1 MQSIGLIGTYKN
13 EKNDG
18 IYYFTLDPET
28 GALKLGNCAAGL
40 SDSKYLAIHG
50 NLLASSF
57 RVGDGDESYSG
68 IALMQILQDKSGHPR
83 LEEAARITEGKM
95 AACYLIFTDKYLVSS
110 NYHEGKVHFY
120 EYDAHFLKRVKTFEF
135 GLGAG
140 AHQVIVRNGYFYVP
154 CLAQDKVQCISLE
167 LEFLGACEFPKGSG
181 PRHGILSEDECRL
194 YLVSELS
201 NELFT
206 CSFAEGPIPKIE
218 SNVKISAFAGAH
230 PAAIRRSSGNVLY
243 LTVREENILSIWDVG
258 NGISP
263 AERIEDGQGGSWAD
277 RQEDVTSDRQ
287 TEVTADHQTDNVANP
302 RFLQGYDVKGDH
314 PRDMILTPDE
324 KFVLIANKESGS
336 LVSYRIDAKS
346 PDRLEYCDRIEI
358 EQGVALMMLP
368 E

>member
-83 LEEAARITEGKM
+83 LEEATRITEGKM

-120 EYDAHFLKRVKTFEF
+120 EYDAHSLKRVKTFEF

-154 CLAQDKVQCISLE
+154 CLAQDKVQCISPE

-181 PRHGILSEDECRL
+181 PPARD
-194 YLVSELS
+194 
-201 NELFT
+201 
-206 CSFAEGPIPKIE
+206 SFGRRMQIIFGQRAE
-218 SNVKISAFAGAH
+218 
-230 PAAIRRSSGNVLY
+230 
-243 LTVREENILSIWDVG
+243 
-258 NGISP
+258 
-263 AERIEDGQGGSWAD
+263 Q
-277 RQEDVTSDRQ
+277 
-287 TEVTADHQTDNVANP
+287 
-302 RFLQGYDVKGDH
+302 
-314 PRDMILTPDE
+314 
-324 KFVLIANKESGS
+324 
-336 LVSYRIDAKS
+336 
-346 PDRLEYCDRIEI
+346 
-358 EQGVALMMLP
+358 
-368 E
+368 